1 MPCNLAKIEVLDR
14 GFLIDPGGYTTLPVA
29 PLLFTFGLAARSRA
43 WAQWA
48 SRDLRAPL
56 GRLAQ
61 SYRKVLLGDDL
72 CWLMRIISEGPGGFT
87 TTADS
92 SFVHP
97 GIGHGTPS

>member
-14 GFLIDPGGYTTLPVA
+14 GFLIDPGGYTTLPVCA
-29 PLLFTFGLAARSRA
+29 SVVHLRVAARPQA

-61 SYRKVLLGDDL
+61 CHRKVLLGDDL